1 MSGPIRNLRIDVAT
15 ALAGL
20 GLEVVD
26 VLPDDN
32 INPPLAAVGMVAIQE
47 SVRTPGL
54 LTFAL
59 EVNLVGHRAD
69 YQDAQ
74 MELDD
79 LEWAVWQA
87 LTKPRGTNRWS
98 LGARPRSVT
107 IGNHEYPAVVFAI
120 EAITPCD

>member
-1 MSGPIRNLRIDVAT
+1 MSGPIRDLRTDVAT
-15 ALAGL
+15 ALSGL

-32 INPPLAAVGMVAIQE
+32 INPPMAAVGMVAIAE
-47 SVRTPGL
+47 SLRTPGL
-54 LTFAL
+54 LTFGL
-59 EVNLVGHRAD
+59 EVNLVGHRGD
-69 YQDAQ
+69 KQDAQ

-87 LTKPRGTNRWS
+87 LSKPRTNRWS

-107 IGNHEYPAVVFAI
+107 IGNHEYPAVVFSV